1 MAKTTTETAR
11 KRLATW
17 RGTRTLKACERIV
30 NIDANTLGKIE
41 AGRYVPGEALKYRL
55 HAATGIEVSAWP
67 AREKGRAA

>member
-1 MAKTTTETAR
+1 MSRIKQETAR
-11 KRLATW
+11 ERLTAW
-17 RGTRTLKACERIV
+17 RGKRTLKACERLI